1 MRAISWATCTA
12 ILLVACGG
20 VRGTERTELIA
31 FAIESQPLTDALNE
45 FARQAHVQIM
55 RRDEEVS
62 LEGLVAPEVA
72 GRYSAEDALKRI
84 LSGTQLKY
92 EFVNSRTVRIAT
104 SIRVDR

>member
-1 MRAISWATCTA
+1 MRAIGWTTCTV

-20 VRGTERTELIA
+20 AWGTERAGLIA
-31 FAIESQPLTDALNE
+31 FAIESQPLTGALNE

-62 LEGLVAPEVA
+62 LEGLVAPQVA

-84 LSGTQLKY
+84 LSRTQLKY

-104 SIRVDR
+104 SIHPER